1 MAYLDRPALGRVSG
15 ILVVVAFDVSG
26 HRRIIMGMTVEVQC
40 PATFE
45 KLLDAWA
52 EVKKQGLNCQAG
64 QWLAGADTEKHLK
77 TLRTRIGPPI
87 PLYNKENH
95 VLMGIRIEFTKHPEC
110 KGKLFLLSPSRSASE
125 TVSAPGTP

>member
-1 MAYLDRPALGRVSG
+1 
-15 ILVVVAFDVSG
+15 
-26 HRRIIMGMTVEVQC
+26 MGMVIEVEC

-52 EVKKQGLNCQAG
+52 EVKKQGLNCRAG

-77 TLRTRIGPPI
+77 TLRTRIGQSV
-87 PLYNKENH
+87 PLYNKKNH

-110 KGKLFLLSPSRSASE
+110 KGKLFLLSSSCSALE
-125 TVSAPGTP
+125 TASVPGTP